1 MIGWGNNTNTV
12 NRQTKQDGTGTGT
25 GTGCVMKPTDKIRR
39 QQWAV
44 GITGTAISN
53 MTCAVIDHGP
63 LQSNTSAYLP
73 SYDDNPSEAC
83 VHPL

>member
-12 NRQTKQDGTGTGT
+12 NRQTKQDGTGTG
-25 GTGCVMKPTDKIRR
+25 CVMKPPDKIRR

-53 MTCAVIDHGP
+53 MTCAVRDHGP

-73 SYDDNPSEAC
+73 SYDANPSEAC